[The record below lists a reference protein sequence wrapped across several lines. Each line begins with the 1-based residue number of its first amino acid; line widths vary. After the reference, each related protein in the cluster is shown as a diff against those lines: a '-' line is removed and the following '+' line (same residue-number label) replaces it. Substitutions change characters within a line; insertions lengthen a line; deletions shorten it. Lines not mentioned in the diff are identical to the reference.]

1 MAGACNC
8 LVYRGFMQKI
18 FDTHA
23 HYDDEKFNE
32 DREAL
37 LLSMAE
43 QDVERIVNVSA
54 SLEEIQATLQLIDQ
68 YPFLYGAAGVHP
80 DETKTLDEE
89 NFNQIREALKHQKMV
104 AVGEIG
110 LDYYW
115 DATDRDVQKKWFI
128 RQLELAKELDKPVII
143 HSREAAQDTLEIIKA
158 AGGPDFNMVIHCF
171 SYSVEMARE
180 YLNMGYYLGIGGVVT
195 YKNGRKLKE
204 VVEYMPLDRILLE
217 TDAPYLSPV
226 PFRGKRNSSE
236 KIHYVAEEIARLKQ
250 VSKEEV
256 LETTWKN
263 ACEFYHL

>member
-1 MAGACNC
+1 MIMN
-8 LVYRGFMQKI
+8 RKIMQKI

-54 SLEEIQATLQLIDQ
+54 NLEEIQATLQMIDR

-80 DETKTLDEE
+80 DDTKTLNEE
-89 NFNQIREALKHQKMV
+89 NFVRIREALKHEKMV

-115 DATDRDVQKKWFI
+115 DATERDVQKKWFI
-128 RQLELAKELDKPVII
+128 RQLELAKELNKPVII
-143 HSREAAQDTLEIIKA
+143 HSREAAQDTLEVIKA
-158 AGGPDFNMVIHCF
+158 AGGPDFSMVIHCF

-236 KIHYVAEEIARLKQ
+236 KIHYVAEEIARLKN

-263 ACEFYHL
+263 ACEFYRL

>member
-1 MAGACNC
+1 
-8 LVYRGFMQKI
+8 MQKI

-54 SLEEIQATLQLIDQ
+54 NLEEIQETLRLIDR
-68 YPFLYGAAGVHP
+68 YPFMYGAAGVHP
-80 DETKTLDEE
+80 DDTKTLNEE
-89 NFNQIREALKHQKMV
+89 NFGQIRDALKHEKMV

-143 HSREAAQDTLEIIKA
+143 HSREAAQDTLETIKA
-158 AGGPDFNMVIHCF
+158 AGGPDFHMVIHCF
-171 SYSVEMARE
+171 SYSVEMAKA
-180 YLNMGYYLGIGGVVT
+180 YLDMGYYLGIGGVVT

-236 KIHYVAEEIARLKQ
+236 KIHYVSEEIARLKN

-263 ACEFYHL
+263 ACDFYRI

>member
-1 MAGACNC
+1 MIMN
-8 LVYRGFMQKI
+8 RKIMQKI

-54 SLEEIQATLQLIDQ
+54 NLEEIQATLQLIDR

-80 DETKTLDEE
+80 DDTKTLNEE
-89 NFNQIREALKHQKMV
+89 NFVRIREALKHEKMV

-115 DATDRDVQKKWFI
+115 DATERDVQKKWFI
-128 RQLELAKELDKPVII
+128 RQLELAKELNKPVII
-143 HSREAAQDTLEIIKA
+143 HSREAAQDTLEVIKA
-158 AGGPDFNMVIHCF
+158 AGGPDFSMVIHCF

-236 KIHYVAEEIARLKQ
+236 KIHYVAEEIARLKN
-250 VSKEEV
+250 VGKEEV

-263 ACEFYHL
+263 ACEFYRL